1 MTESTSK
8 RRKRPSA
15 KEARARMARAVATPS
30 PISRADEELAS
41 SDVGAEGAEAEHA
54 RPRDEG
60 AAEKIQEDRRRGHGG
75 FPAEAEKLV
84 RLSVDVPRAQ
94 HRFLRVEA
102 AQAGATGMAV
112 VRALISEME
121 ADENLAERVRG
132 RLESE

>member
-1 MTESTSK
+1 MAESTSK
-8 RRKRPSA
+8 KRKRPSA
-15 KEARARMARAVATPS
+15 KEARARMARAVASPS
-30 PISRADEELAS
+30 PISRAEGEPGAVRAPAGERETEAS
-41 SDVGAEGAEAEHA
+41 RGRRGGGPPAEG
-54 RPRDEG
+54 
-60 AAEKIQEDRRRGHGG
+60 
-75 FPAEAEKLV
+75 EKLV

-121 ADENLAERVRG
+121 ADEGLAERVRG

>member
-1 MTESTSK
+1 MTDAKK
-8 RRKRPSA
+8 RRRPSA
-15 KEARARMARAVATPS
+15 KEARDRMVRAVATPS
-30 PISRADEELAS
+30 PISRVEEEP
-41 SDVGAEGAEAEHA
+41 EGGTSTEEAHS
-54 RPRDEG
+54 RDAGGESRG
-60 AAEKIQEDRRRGHGG
+60 SRRRK
-75 FPAEAEKLV
+75 ESTSEEERLV

-121 ADENLAERVRG
+121 ADEELAERVRG

>member
-1 MTESTSK
+1 MTDAK
-8 RRKRPSA
+8 KRKRPSA

-30 PISRADEELAS
+30 PISRAEEEPEVGTIAGGGGLEDTHPQDAGAS
-41 SDVGAEGAEAEHA
+41 ERIREE
-54 RPRDEG
+54 
-60 AAEKIQEDRRRGHGG
+60 RRRGHGSSSVG
-75 FPAEAEKLV
+75 AEKLV

-121 ADENLAERVRG
+121 VDEGLAERVRD
-132 RLESE
+132 RLGSE